1 MTAAVWSLIALIAF
15 VYLGYPVL
23 IALVALIRR
32 RRPRSD
38 SDRLPSLALLIPAHN
53 EATVI
58 AAKLANALESDYPPD
73 RLRVYVIS
81 DASDDGTDGV
91 VAGVDDPRV
100 RLIRQERRE
109 GKVNALKRGI
119 AAAGDAEIICFSDAN
134 SRYEPDA
141 LRRLAA
147 VFSDPRVGAACGRL
161 RLSGTG
167 ESGTAAG
174 EGLYWRYE
182 DAIKAAESLSGTM
195 LMGAGTIY
203 AARRELIPD
212 VPAHRADDSIVPLAI
227 AVGGYQVAWVP
238 GAVAWERTAVD
249 AGEEFRRKVRMI
261 AHDFGG
267 YFHLGGCWRRPSV
280 GLRLFC
286 HKLLRWLVPLFY
298 LAALGLAVPSALGG
312 DTAMLVAAL
321 VLGGGLVWGGAAWGA
336 MALGWRP
343 KSAPG
348 RLLALPGHFVMV
360 NAAALFGICRS
371 IFRGSQA
378 AWEAVPSS
386 HGGLADDGASRPR

>member
-1 MTAAVWSLIALIAF
+1 MTAAVLSLCGLIAL
-15 VYLGYPVL
+15 VYLGYPLL
-23 IALVALIRR
+23 IGLVGLVRR
-32 RRPRSD
+32 RHPRAD
-38 SDRLPSLALLIPAHN
+38 SSHLPPLALLIPAHN

-58 AAKLANALESDYPPD
+58 ADKLANALESDYPPD

-91 VAGVDDPRV
+91 VSGMGDPRV

-119 AAAGDAEIICFSDAN
+119 AAAEDAEIICFSDAN

-141 LRRLAA
+141 LRKLAA
-147 VFSDPRVGAACGRL
+147 VFADPRVGAACGRL
-161 RLSGTG
+161 RLLGT
-167 ESGTAAG
+167 ERSGTAAG

-212 VPAHRADDSIVPLAI
+212 VPAHRADDSIVPLTI
-227 AVGGYQVAWVP
+227 AVGGRQVAWVP
-238 GAVAWERTAVD
+238 EAVAWERTAVD

-267 YFHLGGCWRRPSV
+267 YFYLGGCWRRPSV
-280 GLRLFC
+280 GLRLFF
-286 HKLLRWLVPLFY
+286 HKFLRWLVPFFY
-298 LAALGLAVPSALGG
+298 LAALGLAVPPALSG
-312 DTAMLVAAL
+312 DTAMLVTAL
-321 VLGGGLVWGGAAWGA
+321 VLGGGLFWGGVAWGA

-343 KSAPG
+343 KSIPG
-348 RLLALPGHFVMV
+348 RLLALPGHFVLV
-360 NAAALFGICRS
+360 NTASVFGICRS
-371 IFRGSQA
+371 VFRGSQA
-378 AWEAVPSS
+378 AWEAAPSS
-386 HGGLADDGASRPR
+386 HRGL

>member
-1 MTAAVWSLIALIAF
+1 MTAAVWSLFGLIAF
-15 VYLGYPVL
+15 VYIGYPLL
-23 IALVALIRR
+23 IGLIGLVRR
-32 RRPRSD
+32 RRPQADFSH
-38 SDRLPSLALLIPAHN
+38 LPSLALLIPAHN

-58 AAKLANALESDYPPD
+58 ADKLANVLESDYPPD
-73 RLRVYVIS
+73 RLRIYVIS

-91 VAGVDDPRV
+91 VSGTGDPRV

-119 AAAGDAEIICFSDAN
+119 AAAEDAEVICFSDAN

-147 VFSDPRVGAACGRL
+147 VFADPRVGAACGRL
-161 RLSGTG
+161 RLLGT
-167 ESGTAAG
+167 ERSGTAAG

-227 AVGGYQVAWVP
+227 AVGGRQVAWVP
-238 GAVAWERTAVD
+238 EAVAWERTAVD

-267 YFHLGGCWRRPSV
+267 YFHLRGCWRRPSV
-280 GLRLFC
+280 GLRLFF
-286 HKLLRWLVPLFY
+286 HKFLRWLVPFFY
-298 LAALGLAVPSALGG
+298 LAALGLAIPPALSG

-321 VLGGGLVWGGAAWGA
+321 VLGGGLLWGGVAWGA
-336 MALGWRP
+336 MAFGWRP
-343 KSAPG
+343 KSRLG

-360 NAAALFGICRS
+360 NTASVLGICRS
-371 IFRGSQA
+371 VFRGSQA
-378 AWEAVPSS
+378 AWEAASSS
-386 HGGLADDGASRPR
+386 HGGL

>member
-1 MTAAVWSLIALIAF
+1 MTAAVWSLCGLIAL
-15 VYLGYPVL
+15 VYLGYPLL
-23 IALVALIRR
+23 IGLVGLVRR
-32 RRPRSD
+32 RHPRAD
-38 SDRLPSLALLIPAHN
+38 SSHLPPLALLIPAHN

-58 AAKLANALESDYPPD
+58 ADKLANALESDYPPD

-91 VAGVDDPRV
+91 VSGMGDPRV

-119 AAAGDAEIICFSDAN
+119 AAAEDAEIICFSDAN

-141 LRRLAA
+141 LRKLAA
-147 VFSDPRVGAACGRL
+147 VFANPRVGAACGRL
-161 RLSGTG
+161 RLLGT
-167 ESGTAAG
+167 ERSGTAAG

-212 VPAHRADDSIVPLAI
+212 VPAHRADDSIVPLTI
-227 AVGGYQVAWVP
+227 AVGGHQVAWVP
-238 GAVAWERTAVD
+238 EAVAWERTAVD

-267 YFHLGGCWRRPSV
+267 YFYLGGCWRRPSV
-280 GLRLFC
+280 GLRLFF
-286 HKLLRWLVPLFY
+286 HKFLRWLVPFFY
-298 LAALGLAVPSALGG
+298 LAALGLAVPPALSG
-312 DTAMLVAAL
+312 DTAMLVTAL
-321 VLGGGLVWGGAAWGA
+321 VLGGGLFWGGVAWGA

-343 KSAPG
+343 KSIPG
-348 RLLALPGHFVMV
+348 RLLALPGHFVLV
-360 NAAALFGICRS
+360 NTASVFGICRS
-371 IFRGSQA
+371 VFRGSQA
-378 AWEAVPSS
+378 AWEAAPSS
-386 HGGLADDGASRPR
+386 HRGL

>member
-1 MTAAVWSLIALIAF
+1 LDDGSI
-15 VYLGYPVL
+15 GYPL
-23 IALVALIRR
+23 LVGLVGLIRR
-32 RRPRSD
+32 RRPRAD
-38 SDRLPSLALLIPAHN
+38 SSFLPSLALLIPAHN

-58 AAKLANALESDYPPD
+58 ADKLANVLESDYPPD

-81 DASDDGTDGV
+81 DASDDGTDAV
-91 VAGVDDPRV
+91 VSGTDDPRV

-119 AAAGDAEIICFSDAN
+119 AAAEDAEVICFSDAN

-147 VFSDPRVGAACGRL
+147 VFADPRVGAACGRL
-161 RLSGTG
+161 RLLGT
-167 ESGTAAG
+167 EKSGTAAG

-203 AARRELIPD
+203 AARRVLIPD
-212 VPAHRADDSIVPLAI
+212 VPAHRADDSIVPLSI
-227 AVGGYQVAWVP
+227 AVGGRQVAWVP
-238 GAVAWERTAVD
+238 EAVAWEKTAVD
-249 AGEEFRRKVRMI
+249 AGEEFRRKVRMV

-280 GLRLFC
+280 GLRLFF
-286 HKLLRWLVPLFY
+286 HKFLRWLVPFFC
-298 LAALGLAVPSALGG
+298 LAALGLAIPPALTG
-312 DTAMLVAAL
+312 DTAMLITAL
-321 VLGGGLVWGGAAWGA
+321 VLGGGLFWGAAAWGA
-336 MALGWRP
+336 MALDWRP
-343 KSAPG
+343 KSPAG

-360 NAAALFGICRS
+360 NTASVFGICRS

-378 AWEAVPSS
+378 AWEAAPSS
-386 HGGLADDGASRPR
+386 RRGLS

>member
-1 MTAAVWSLIALIAF
+1 MTAAVWSLFGLIAF
-15 VYLGYPVL
+15 VYLGYPLL
-23 IALVALIRR
+23 IGLVGLVRR
-32 RRPRSD
+32 RRPRAD
-38 SDRLPSLALLIPAHN
+38 SSHLPSLALLIPAHN

-58 AAKLANALESDYPPD
+58 ADKLANALESEYPSD

-81 DASDDGTDGV
+81 DASDDGTDAV
-91 VAGVDDPRV
+91 VSETDDPRV

-119 AAAGDAEIICFSDAN
+119 AAAGDAEVICFSDAN

-141 LRRLAA
+141 LRRLVA
-147 VFSDPRVGAACGRL
+147 VFADPRVGAACGRL
-161 RLSGTG
+161 RLLGT
-167 ESGTAAG
+167 EQSGTAAG

-227 AVGGYQVAWVP
+227 ASEGHQVVWVP
-238 GAVAWERTAVD
+238 EAVAWERTAVD

-267 YFHLGGCWRRPSV
+267 YFYLGGCWRRPSV
-280 GLRLFC
+280 GLRLFF
-286 HKLLRWLVPLFY
+286 HKFMRWLVPFLY
-298 LAALGLAVPSALGG
+298 LAALGLAIPPALAG
-312 DTAMLVAAL
+312 DTTMLVMAP
-321 VLGGGLVWGGAAWGA
+321 VLGGGLAWGGAAWGA

-343 KSAPG
+343 KSLPC

-360 NAAALFGICRS
+360 NTASVFGICRS

-378 AWEAVPSS
+378 AWEAAPSS
-386 HGGLADDGASRPR
+386 HGRLR

>member
-1 MTAAVWSLIALIAF
+1 MTAAVWSLVGLIAF
-15 VYLGYPVL
+15 VYIGYPL
-23 IALVALIRR
+23 LVGLVGLIRR
-32 RRPRSD
+32 RRPRAD
-38 SDRLPSLALLIPAHN
+38 SSFLPSLALLIPAHN

-58 AAKLANALESDYPPD
+58 ADKLANVLESDYPPD

-81 DASDDGTDGV
+81 DASDDGTDAV
-91 VAGVDDPRV
+91 VSGTDDPRV

-119 AAAGDAEIICFSDAN
+119 AAAEDAEVICFSDAN

-147 VFSDPRVGAACGRL
+147 VFADPRVGAACGRL
-161 RLSGTG
+161 RLLGT
-167 ESGTAAG
+167 EKSGTAAG

-203 AARRELIPD
+203 AARRVLIPD
-212 VPAHRADDSIVPLAI
+212 VPAHRADDSIVPLSI
-227 AVGGYQVAWVP
+227 AVGGRQVAWVP
-238 GAVAWERTAVD
+238 EAVAWEKTAVD
-249 AGEEFRRKVRMI
+249 AGEEFRRKVRMV

-280 GLRLFC
+280 GLRLFF
-286 HKLLRWLVPLFY
+286 HKFLRWLVPFFC
-298 LAALGLAVPSALGG
+298 LAALGLAIPPAFTG
-312 DTAMLVAAL
+312 DTAMLITAL
-321 VLGGGLVWGGAAWGA
+321 VLGGGLFWGAAAWGA
-336 MALGWRP
+336 MALDWRP
-343 KSAPG
+343 KSPAG

-360 NAAALFGICRS
+360 NTASVFGICRS

-378 AWEAVPSS
+378 AWEAAPSS
-386 HGGLADDGASRPR
+386 RRGLS

>member
-1 MTAAVWSLIALIAF
+1 MTAAVWSF
-15 VYLGYPVL
+15 VGL
-23 IALVALIRR
+23 IALVYIGYPLLVGLVGLVRR
-32 RRPRSD
+32 RRPRAD
-38 SDRLPSLALLIPAHN
+38 SSFLPSIALLIPAHN

-58 AAKLANALESDYPPD
+58 AGKLVNVLESDYPPD

-81 DASDDGTDGV
+81 DASDDGTDAV
-91 VAGVDDPRV
+91 VSGTDDPRV

-119 AAAGDAEIICFSDAN
+119 AAAEDAEVICFSDAN

-147 VFSDPRVGAACGRL
+147 VFADPRVGAACGRL
-161 RLSGTG
+161 RLLGT
-167 ESGTAAG
+167 EKSGTAAG

-227 AVGGYQVAWVP
+227 AVGGRQVAWVP
-238 GAVAWERTAVD
+238 EAVAWERTAVD

-267 YFHLGGCWRRPSV
+267 YFYLGGCWRRPSV
-280 GLRLFC
+280 GLRLFF
-286 HKLLRWLVPLFY
+286 HKFLRWLVPFFY
-298 LAALGLAVPSALGG
+298 LAALGLAIPPALSG
-312 DTAMLVAAL
+312 DTAMVVAAL
-321 VLGGGLVWGGAAWGA
+321 VLGGGLVWGGTAWGA

-343 KSAPG
+343 KSPVC

-360 NAAALFGICRS
+360 NTASVLGICRS
-371 IFRGSQA
+371 VFRGSQA
-378 AWEAVPSS
+378 AWEAAPSS
-386 HGGLADDGASRPR
+386 RRGLS